1 MRPAVENVEGG
12 QRAGQCRKM
21 GLWTSPGPQEGS
33 VRWRTRER
41 GNGALTKG
49 LVEGIRGK
57 ANYGGTGRITVTVLD
72 LYVSERV
79 KELTQGQQ
87 TPRYSEALQPAG
99 FPPGSSHKIRVTL
112 PQAGA
117 IKPTLREIEVNRR
130 WERGDLPSAYSFPSC
145 ILKYISARSSTVG

>member
-1 MRPAVENVEGG
+1 M
-12 QRAGQCRKM
+12 
-21 GLWTSPGPQEGS
+21 
-33 VRWRTRER
+33 RWRTREW

-57 ANYGGTGRITVTVLD
+57 ANYGGTGRITITMLD

-99 FPPGSSHKIRVTL
+99 FPPGSSHKIKVTL
-112 PQAGA
+112 PQG
-117 IKPTLREIEVNRR
+117 E
-130 WERGDLPSAYSFPSC
+130 
-145 ILKYISARSSTVG
+145 RSSRFFGK

>member
-1 MRPAVENVEGG
+1 MRPAVEGVQGG
-12 QRAGQCRKM
+12 HRARQCRKM

-33 VRWRTRER
+33 VRWRTREW

-57 ANYGGTGRITVTVLD
+57 ANYGGTGRITITMLD

-87 TPRYSEALQPAG
+87 TPATVKPSNLPDFPLALL
-99 FPPGSSHKIRVTL
+99 T
-112 PQAGA
+112 
-117 IKPTLREIEVNRR
+117 
-130 WERGDLPSAYSFPSC
+130 
-145 ILKYISARSSTVG
+145 RSK